1 MTEVKRT
8 NYPTQKIIGKEKNYE
23 LILLWMLN
31 NNIRCGWR
39 DFLDKRI
46 GISQST
52 LSNNL
57 KKLINNNFVEKFE
70 EKEEGKKKKFYKIT
84 EHGKKRYEEILIK
97 KKSPDKKINY
107 PPTKYLS
114 LKDNEINIL
123 YILHNNATCRWKDF
137 LAGPFKINQSVLLRI
152 LKKFESQALIE
163 KVKDKDSR
171 FEVYQITEKGTS
183 KYISRLKSY
192 KLDRQSILEEES
204 KKIQEIFDSS
214 EDLFKTFDIPNDD
227 IKYRLLN
234 NILSIDFTRVQGTSC
249 TEDDFKK
256 ILYYISINH
265 PEEYPNYITP
275 EKFSQKYKI
284 DLTTLNFFLKEIVDK
299 TQYGA
304 KYFKLKIIP
313 DKLYYFQAGEEF
325 EKILRAITI
334 NLIKKLRFLSIQNRD
349 QISLETP
356 LSLNKI
362 QEGLSKK
369 LIKGYFHKSLKISI
383 KTFLP
388 EYIEYLKYI
397 IQMKEEIKTT
407 KDKLKSIAFR
417 NILVESR
424 DQISKIQEI
433 KLRLPDQESNKLI
446 LKISEKEKKLEFLQ
460 IALDEMDNVIRLK
473 PYKIEN
479 YHRKIDLL
487 LEFGKNDDALEITE
501 RAIILGN
508 VFKTERPDLSYN
520 YKAKILSNLGL
531 YDEAMDA
538 INKAIELFPDRGSYY
553 YDRAWYIY
561 LSGKNL
567 DALDAINQAIKKN
580 PNNQN
585 NLQLKA
591 RILKSLKNFE
601 EAIKT
606 INQAIQISKDWWG
619 HHSVKGDILFKMGD
633 YEKSINAINKA
644 INLKPDYILLYRD
657 KANCFSQLRNFKD
670 AIVSLDR
677 AIDLDPDNVSLYIDK
692 AHFFSQLGKFKDA
705 IVSFDKAI
713 EISKKS
719 EDWDDWD
726 LYNSKLEIIIESK
739 DYEGALK
746 FVESVPKEIFN
757 ENDNLIMKAEI
768 LIEKGK
774 YIEALAHTDDAI
786 KLLPDDPW
794 AYDLKSK
801 CLKKMERY
809 EESLEVYMKIFE
821 LDFDWIDFGKI
832 FDLYFEL
839 EKTKAFFDL
848 VDEFLESEVD
858 GKVKVDLHFEKLEA
872 FLKLNKFTDSLKE
885 INIIMEIKPH
895 NPLIYVKKA
904 YILRKLKK
912 FELAIQEIE
921 KAKKLDPLQHL
932 IYYNEA
938 KIYLSLRKYNE
949 AIKSL
954 KKGLN
959 ISYDFEK
966 KYKYYIRLGQ
976 CYNYLKLFKEATSN
990 YERGKELA
998 DFAQDDK
1005 WINKVKSYIDNL
1017 DKRISV

>member
-8 NYPTQKIIGKEKNYE
+8 NYPSKKIIGKEKNYE

-84 EHGKKRYEEILIK
+84 ERGKKRYEDILIK
-97 KKSPDKKINY
+97 KKSPGIKINY
-107 PPTKYLS
+107 PPNKYLS

-123 YILHNNATCRWKDF
+123 YILHNNASCRWKDF

-152 LKKFESQALIE
+152 LKKFESQTLIE

-204 KKIQEIFDSS
+204 KKIQEIFEFS
-214 EDLFKTFDIPNDD
+214 EDLFKSFDISNDD

-234 NILSIDFTRVQGTSC
+234 NILSIDLTRVQGTSC

-256 ILYYISINH
+256 ILYFISINH

-299 TQYGA
+299 NQYSA
-304 KYFKLKIIP
+304 KYFRLKIIP

-325 EKILRAITI
+325 EKILRALTI
-334 NLIKKLRFLSIQNRD
+334 NIIKKLRFLSIQNKD

-356 LSLNKI
+356 LSLSKI
-362 QEGLSKK
+362 QEGISKK
-369 LIKGYFHKSLKISI
+369 LIKGYFHKSLKSSI
-383 KTFLP
+383 ITFLP
-388 EYIEYLKYI
+388 DYIEYLKFI

-407 KDKLKSIAFR
+407 KDRLKIIAFR
-417 NILVESR
+417 DVSVESR
-424 DQISKIQEI
+424 DESSKFQES

-446 LKISEKEKKLEFLQ
+446 LKTLEKEKKLEFLQ

-487 LEFGKNDDALEITE
+487 IESGKNNEALEIAE
-501 RAIILGN
+501 RAIILGK
-508 VFKTERPDLSYN
+508 VFKTKRPDLSHN
-520 YKAKILSNLGL
+520 YKARILNKLRH
-531 YDEAMDA
+531 YDEAVEA
-538 INKAIELFPDRGSYY
+538 INKAIEIYPDWHLYY
-553 YDRAWYIY
+553 YDKANYIHH
-561 LSGKNL
+561 SGKKL
-567 DALDAINQAIKKN
+567 DALVAINQAIEKN
-580 PNNQN
+580 PKSENSY
-585 NLQLKA
+585 QLKA
-591 RILKSLKNFE
+591 IILKSLRKFE

-606 INQAIQISKDWWG
+606 INQVIQINNEWWG
-619 HHSVKGDILFKMGD
+619 HHSVKGDILLNMGE
-633 YEKSINAINKA
+633 YRKSLNAINKA
-644 INLKPDYILLYRD
+644 IDLAPDNVSLYTD
-657 KANCFSQLRNFKD
+657 KANCFSQLRKFKD
-670 AIVSLDR
+670 AIVSFDK
-677 AIDLDPDNVSLYIDK
+677 AIDLDPDNISLYTEK
-692 AHFFSQLGKFKDA
+692 AHCFSQLGKFKDA

-726 LYNSKLEIIIESK
+726 LYNSKLEIFIESK
-739 DYEGALK
+739 DYESALK
-746 FVESVPKEIFN
+746 FIESVPKEIFN
-757 ENDNLIMKAEI
+757 ENDNLIMKAEV

-794 AYDLKSK
+794 GYDLKFK

-821 LDFDWIDFGKI
+821 LDFSWIDFGEI

-848 VDEFLESEVD
+848 VDEFLESEID
-858 GKVKVDLHFEKLEA
+858 EKVKVDLHFEKLEA

-885 INIIMEIKPH
+885 INIVIEIEPH
-895 NPLIYVKKA
+895 NPFIYIKKA

-954 KKGLN
+954 KKGLD
-959 ISYDFEK
+959 ISYDFKK

-976 CYNYLKLFKEATSN
+976 CYNYLKLYKQATSN
-990 YERGKELA
+990 YEKGKELA

-1005 WINKVKSYIDNL
+1005 WIKKVKSYIDDLN
-1017 DKRISV
+1017 KRISV